1 MPVRSDTRTPRL
13 LLLLMMIL
21 LVLRLSWLVV
31 LALTLIMG
39 PLILYSSTGMASAG

>member
-13 LLLLMMIL
+13 LLLLLIL
-21 LVLRLSWLVV
+21 LVLRLSWPVV
-31 LALTLIMG
+31 LALTLIMW